1 MLLLGRFWTSHLSPC
16 LWQSGEAV
24 MGSELCLKMEYAF
37 MNERRSFL
45 SETSSYDGSSMQSSG
60 FCDDAMHIPSTPFQ
74 SFPSLISPAISRLVS
89 SPMP

>member
-37 MNERRSFL
+37 MNARRSFL
-45 SETSSYDGSSMQSSG
+45 SETSS
-60 FCDDAMHIPSTPFQ
+60 
-74 SFPSLISPAISRLVS
+74 
-89 SPMP
+89 